1 MLSYYT
7 FRLIE
12 DCLKE
17 GKSSEQTLTLLE
29 QKNVAEKGITAETI
43 EKIFEAIKGGG
54 GDE

>member
-17 GKSSEQTLTLLE
+17 GKSPEETLAFLE
-29 QKNVAEKGITAETI
+29 QKNVVEKGITAETI
-43 EKIFEAIKGGG
+43 EKIFEAIKSGGK
-54 GDE
+54 

>member
-17 GKSSEQTLTLLE
+17 GKSSEETLTFLKH
-29 QKNVAEKGITAETI
+29 KNVVEKGITARTI
-43 EKIFEAIKGGG
+43 EKIFDAIRSGGK
-54 GDE
+54 

>member
-17 GKSSEQTLTLLE
+17 GKSSGETLVFLE
-29 QKNVAEKGITAETI
+29 QKNVVEKGITAETI
-43 EKIFEAIKGGG
+43 EKIFEAIKSGG
-54 GDE
+54 E

>member
-17 GKSSEQTLTLLE
+17 GKSPEETLTFLE
-29 QKNVAEKGITAETI
+29 HKDVVEKGITSETI
-43 EKIFEAIKGGG
+43 EKIFETIKNGGK
-54 GDE
+54 